1 MLIVLMMMMMM
12 AMAMSKKQNTSLP
25 LFLCC
30 AASTPEPGAG
40 VTWASSRV
48 LSGAKRLRSGL
59 GSVGEQE
66 WHYMIS
72 RGRKDVREICGW
84 DDSQGIVKT
93 ETRPAHGQK

>member
-1 MLIVLMMMMMM
+1 MFDGWQISMLMVLMMMMM

-48 LSGAKRLRSGL
+48 LSRAKRLRSGL

-66 WHYMIS
+66 WN
-72 RGRKDVREICGW
+72 
-84 DDSQGIVKT
+84 GIT
-93 ETRPAHGQK
+93 

>member
-1 MLIVLMMMMMM
+1 MG
-12 AMAMSKKQNTSLP
+12 KQQSLVSRQAP
-25 LFLCC
+25 SLW
-30 AASTPEPGAG
+30 AG
-40 VTWASSRV
+40 S
-48 LSGAKRLRSGL
+48 L

-66 WHYMIS
+66 WHYMIT